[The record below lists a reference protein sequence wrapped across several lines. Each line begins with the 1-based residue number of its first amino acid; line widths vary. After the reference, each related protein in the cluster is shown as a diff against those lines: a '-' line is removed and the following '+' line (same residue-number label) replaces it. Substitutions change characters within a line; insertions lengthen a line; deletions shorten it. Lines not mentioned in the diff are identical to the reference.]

1 MSLHRPP
8 PPVQPMATETPDAQ
22 FERLRQRFH
31 ARLPKERR
39 HLATL
44 TETLGSANDT
54 SASIFLDIRAFAH
67 RLHGAA
73 LVFGFRSLRDGA
85 QAVERAATSA
95 SLDANR
101 QRRDPSV
108 VSTMQALAIKLAD
121 EIRKGGPA
129 STHV

>member
-1 MSLHRPP
+1 VSLRSPP
-8 PPVQPMATETPDAQ
+8 QVQPAATETPNAQ

-39 HLATL
+39 HLAAL
-44 TETLGSANDT
+44 SETLGSAKGA
-54 SASIFLDIRAFAH
+54 SASTFFDIRAFAH

-73 LVFGFRSLRDGA
+73 LVFGFRGLRDGA
-85 QAVERAATSA
+85 KAVERAANSA

-108 VSTMQALAIKLAD
+108 VSAMQALAIKLAD
-121 EIRKGGPA
+121 EIRTGAPA
-129 STHV
+129 STHI